1 MDITTKHTKEE
12 NMFLRIRC
20 PLRYPVFVSF
30 ATFVVRKS
38 FVEWRIRDKRPPE
51 KFAQGARTFKTSSFW
66 ISDLNVSFVSDFD
79 IRISNF

>member
-1 MDITTKHTKEE
+1 
-12 NMFLRIRC
+12 
-20 PLRYPVFVSF
+20 
-30 ATFVVRKS
+30 VRKS